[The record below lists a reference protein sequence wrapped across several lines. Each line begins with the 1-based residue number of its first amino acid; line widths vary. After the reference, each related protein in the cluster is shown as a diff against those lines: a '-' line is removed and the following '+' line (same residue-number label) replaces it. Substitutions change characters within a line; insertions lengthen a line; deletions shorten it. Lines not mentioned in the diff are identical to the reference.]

1 VSKSDRQTE
10 GQLSER
16 PLAELI
22 REIIDAGL
30 SGAIRLSNDPAKV
43 VVYFDKGNLLFAT
56 SNVRAHRLREVFK
69 RNANSAAHVDELSS
83 NLSDEELA
91 AALLENGTIT
101 PAVLQQTRSAQVA
114 DVLRLALLWT
124 AGEWSFDKRVRVE
137 GDFPPAIEI
146 NQLLLESA
154 RQLPLQ
160 FIKSRVGVGAV
171 NYSPGEIEDLSLSPT
186 EAKTLARIRAAKD
199 DASLADLA
207 TRHLR
212 EQDLLRAVYALCL
225 GGVLRP
231 DDQQTILTEAP
242 RTRGAAK
249 EVKAATPAVAPRD
262 PNAEANEL
270 FTRLNTATTHY
281 EVLDVGA
288 LDEMA
293 EIKKAYHELA
303 RRFHPDRY
311 HQSELRSKLESAFA
325 RIGRAYEILSDEKLR
340 RDYDKSLATA
350 KDKTKATEPAPTAAK
365 KETPAAPAGP
375 KQPEANRAETSFK
388 RGTEALERGQH
399 EDAIRFL
406 AEAATLEPRVAR
418 YRAYYGTALMRNPS
432 LRRTAETE
440 LQAALKLE
448 PDNASFHLMLA
459 ELYQRIGLRKR
470 AEHEALRALS
480 ADPANKSAREL
491 LSSLASK

>member
-1 VSKSDRQTE
+1 VSKSDRHTE
-10 GQLSER
+10 GQLSEH

-43 VVYFDKGNLLFAT
+43 VIYFDKGNLLFAT

-69 RNANSAAHVDELSS
+69 RNATSATYVDELSS
-83 NLSDEELA
+83 SLSDEDLA

-124 AGEWSFDKRVRVE
+124 AGEWSFDKRVRLE
-137 GDFPPAIEI
+137 GDLSSAIEI

-160 FIKSRVGVGAV
+160 YIKSRVGEGAV
-171 NYSPGEIEDLSLSPT
+171 NYSPGEIEDLSLSSA

-207 TRHLR
+207 TKHLR

-225 GGVLRP
+225 GGVLRA
-231 DDQQTILTEAP
+231 DDWQTILTDAP
-242 RTRGAAK
+242 RTRAATK
-249 EVKAATPAVAPRD
+249 EVKATTPAVAPKD

-270 FTRLNTATTHY
+270 FTRLNSATTHY

-288 LDEMA
+288 LSEMT

-311 HQSELRSKLESAFA
+311 HQSELRARLESAFA
-325 RIGRAYEILSDEKLR
+325 RIGRAYETLSNEKLR
-340 RDYDKSLATA
+340 RDYDTSLVG
-350 KDKTKATEPAPTAAK
+350 KDKTKPAEPAK
-365 KETPAAPAGP
+365 KETPAAPAST
-375 KQPEANRAETSFK
+375 KQPEANRAATSFK

-406 AEAATLEPRVAR
+406 AEAATLEPRVGT
-418 YRAYYGTALMRNPS
+418 YRAYYGAALMRNPS

-448 PDNASFHLMLA
+448 PNNASFHLMLA

>member
-1 VSKSDRQTE
+1 VSKSDRHTE

-43 VVYFDKGNLLFAT
+43 VIYFDKGHLLFAT

-69 RNANSAAHVDELSS
+69 RNATSAIQQVDELSA

-101 PAVLQQTRSAQVA
+101 PALLQQTRSVQVA

-124 AGEWSFDKRVRVE
+124 TGEWSFDKRVRVE
-137 GDFPPAIEI
+137 GDFPPAIDV

-160 FIKSRVGVGAV
+160 FIKSRVGMGAV
-171 NYSPGEIEDLSLSPT
+171 NYSPGEIEDLSLSPS

-207 TRHLR
+207 TKHLR
-212 EQDLLRAVYALCL
+212 EQELLRAVYALCL

-231 DDQQTILTEAP
+231 DDRQTALTDAP
-242 RTRGAAK
+242 RTRTATK
-249 EVKAATPAVAPRD
+249 EVKAAAPAVAPKD
-262 PNAEANEL
+262 ANAEANEL
-270 FTRLNTATTHY
+270 FARLNTATTHY

-311 HQSELRSKLESAFA
+311 HQSELRGKLESAFA
-325 RIGRAYEILSDEKLR
+325 RIGRAYETLSDEKLR
-340 RDYDKSLATA
+340 RDYDKSLAG
-350 KDKTKATEPAPTAAK
+350 KDTTKAAEPAK
-365 KETPAAPAGP
+365 KEIPVAPASP

-406 AEAATLEPRVAR
+406 AEAATLEPRVAK